1 MNKINGKKILPWAG
15 MIVILYI
22 MTLLQIPMVVRNL
35 FFVVSSSICL
45 YFIWKDASE
54 ERWEIPVLMLGLLAR
69 IAFCCLDVYTDF
81 SLPIGGGDDGLA
93 FMQTAVEYCNGDFH
107 RVYTKYP
114 YILYVIFQIT
124 GINQFAAQYVN
135 ILCWSFAALLL
146 QKTCKRL
153 NICGM
158 FRLLALAVFAW
169 LPTNIWIT
177 SILYRDTIVM
187 LLLFLSFYYLI
198 CWMQEKGWSYIA
210 LSTVAVLLATLLHGG
225 SIVSLVPIAL
235 VVIFYSKEKQQF
247 CITKKNM
254 LVVISMLII
263 CVGLF
268 LIPQIRE
275 VLLRKIPS
283 MENGIIEGVN
293 NWLKAKYDYS
303 EGAGSNYMEG
313 RYLTGYFDIII
324 MTIQKIYYH
333 MFSPVPH
340 MWRGITD
347 AVAFF
352 GSSAPVYFIV
362 TMLWAVSIFYKKWDA
377 YRFVLFIE
385 NFITIG
391 IYAWG
396 NVNGGTALRHRE
408 KILGL
413 MILLGMYSLNIIL
426 QKRKEREG
434 SEKITDN

>member
-35 FFVVSSSICL
+35 FLVVSSSICL

-254 LVVISMLII
+254 LVVISMLIV

-377 YRFVLFIE
+377 YRFVLFVE

>member
-35 FFVVSSSICL
+35 FLVVSSSIYL

-198 CWMQEKGWSYIA
+198 CWMQEKGWIYIVF
-210 LSTVAVLLATLLHGG
+210 STVAVLLATLLHGG

-254 LVVISMLII
+254 LVVISMLIV

-377 YRFVLFIE
+377 YRFVLFVE

>member
-1 MNKINGKKILPWAG
+1 
-15 MIVILYI
+15 
-22 MTLLQIPMVVRNL
+22 
-35 FFVVSSSICL
+35 
-45 YFIWKDASE
+45 
-54 ERWEIPVLMLGLLAR
+54 
-69 IAFCCLDVYTDF
+69 
-81 SLPIGGGDDGLA
+81 
-93 FMQTAVEYCNGDFH
+93 
-107 RVYTKYP
+107 
-114 YILYVIFQIT
+114 
-124 GINQFAAQYVN
+124 
-135 ILCWSFAALLL
+135 
-146 QKTCKRL
+146 
-153 NICGM
+153 
-158 FRLLALAVFAW
+158 
-169 LPTNIWIT
+169 
-177 SILYRDTIVM
+177 
-187 LLLFLSFYYLI
+187 
-198 CWMQEKGWSYIA
+198 
-210 LSTVAVLLATLLHGG
+210 
-225 SIVSLVPIAL
+225 
-235 VVIFYSKEKQQF
+235 
-247 CITKKNM
+247 M

-362 TMLWAVSIFYKKWDA
+362 TILWTVSIFYKKWDA

-391 IYAWG
+391 IYAWEMSTVELHYG
-396 NVNGGTALRHRE
+396 IE
-408 KILGL
+408 KKYWVL
-413 MILLGMYSLNIIL
+413 
-426 QKRKEREG
+426 
-434 SEKITDN
+434 

>member
-35 FFVVSSSICL
+35 FLVVSSSIYL

-254 LVVISMLII
+254 LVVISMLIV

-377 YRFVLFIE
+377 YRFVLFVE